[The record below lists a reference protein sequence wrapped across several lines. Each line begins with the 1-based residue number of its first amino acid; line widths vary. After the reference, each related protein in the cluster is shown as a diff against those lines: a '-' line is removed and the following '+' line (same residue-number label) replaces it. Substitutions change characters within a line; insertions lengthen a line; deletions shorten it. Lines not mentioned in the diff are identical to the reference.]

1 MLICVHQKINIIAG
15 VQKSAIKISLLLY
28 LQAQHFTSYHSVW
41 RRSVYRQRIESFLP
55 FAFCLIVMYPFSG
68 SCSLFLLSKH
78 FRGEHGF
85 SFFHLEFWSG
95 IIELLFILLYQ
106 PIYMSQKHFLR
117 NAKMGNV
124 ASDELSGLLVIELG
138 NLGSKI
144 SHYDAKWIH
153 MLFWI
158 LLKRVLFS
166 VFSFT

>member
-1 MLICVHQKINIIAG
+1 MCASKDKHNCWSTKVCHKNFLA
-15 VQKSAIKISLLLY
+15 SLLASSAFYFLSFSMKKVS
-28 LQAQHFTSYHSVW
+28 LQAKDW
-41 RRSVYRQRIESFLP
+41 II
-55 FAFCLIVMYPFSG
+55 FAFCLLTDCYVSIFRILP
-68 SCSLFLLSKH
+68 SLFLLSKH

-95 IIELLFILLYQ
+95 TIELLFILLYQ

-117 NAKMGNV
+117 NAKMGNA

-153 MLFWI
+153 MLFRI